1 MAALTELCLSDIYL
15 HVPHGSNN
23 RLNGNQDNVR
33 NDARMFDSQVGLF

>member
-15 HVPHGSNN
+15 PVPDGSNN

-33 NDARMFDSQVGLF
+33 NDARLFDSQVGLF